1 MSVNPTLL
9 VCHIRPAK
17 LAITLWALHFTHSV
31 MNNLQRRSIF
41 MLILALGMQTANPA
55 RAVPNSNA
63 PIQLASATPGF
74 PDKIIASRTITGYF
88 TNFVWGDY
96 FYAVIQT
103 NRGVKTFS
111 VDRDEDCFLA
121 YHQKVK
127 LKIRYDRLQRY
138 MPQAG
143 NYQPIDVIRN
153 IQTNRTDLARW
164 RRSIS
169 PAKLKQCRQLIENA
183 TKSK

>member
-1 MSVNPTLL
+1 
-9 VCHIRPAK
+9 
-17 LAITLWALHFTHSV
+17 
-31 MNNLQRRSIF
+31 MNNLQRQSIV
-41 MLILALGMQTANPA
+41 MLILAVGMQSANPA
-55 RAVPNSNA
+55 RAVPQSDKLM
-63 PIQLASATPGF
+63 QVASATPGF
-74 PDKIIASRTITGYF
+74 PDKIIASKTVTGYF

-96 FYAVIQT
+96 FYAVIDT
-103 NRGVKTFS
+103 NRGIKTFS

-138 MPQAG
+138 IPQAG
-143 NYQPIDVIRN
+143 GYQPIEVIRT

-169 PAKLKQCRQLIENA
+169 PAKLKQCRRLIDRA
-183 TKSK
+183 TSSK